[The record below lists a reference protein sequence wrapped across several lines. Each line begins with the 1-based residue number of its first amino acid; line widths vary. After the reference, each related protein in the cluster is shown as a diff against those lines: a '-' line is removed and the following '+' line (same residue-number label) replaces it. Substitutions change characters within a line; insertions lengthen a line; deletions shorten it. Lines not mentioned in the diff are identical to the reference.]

1 MDTDDQQMGGAELA
15 ELEQAF
21 QAEAA
26 GIAPEATPSAGTASM
41 VGSSTKQSFLTTVQH
56 LKDTDAELAKKIET
70 LKSQA
75 KTELENLR
83 TLKNSIA
90 KKIGDIKELEETRHK
105 IKQEIEKIESLSSEV
120 DSLTTEAN
128 HELGQA

>member
-1 MDTDDQQMGGAELA
+1 MDTDDQNSGGAELA

-26 GIAPEATPSAGTASM
+26 GIAPAQVSPAPEIIPT
-41 VGSSTKQSFLTTVQH
+41 SSTKQSFLLTVQH
-56 LKDTDAELAKKIET
+56 LKETDAELAKKIET
-70 LKSQA
+70 LKAQA

-83 TLKNSIA
+83 NLKNSIA

-120 DSLTTEAN
+120 DSLTNEAKN
-128 HELGQA
+128 ELGQA